1 MPNDAF
7 KFPDEQEQI
16 EEKAKGGEVTADVEV
31 EIVDDTPPQD
41 RGREPLPKEI
51 VKELEED
58 DLDEYSDKVK
68 KRLSQMKKVWHDER
82 REKER
87 AARER
92 EEALRFAEAVKQE
105 NAKLKEK
112 LGSGEKLFV
121 DEMTKAAQSEITAA
135 KEKLRQAYEANDSVQ
150 IADAQ
155 EALTDAKL
163 RLREYQTYKPSL
175 QEEEKEVESQQQMR
189 APTPVVDQKAEAWR
203 QRNTWF
209 GADEEMTALAL
220 GLHEKLV
227 RSGVDPRSDEYYRRV
242 DERMRKLF
250 PDAFE
255 SSDDAEE
262 EQTQSTEVEV
272 EKPAPRK
279 KPNVVAPASRSTAP
293 KKVRLTQTQL
303 ALAKKFGL
311 TPEAYAKELM
321 KLENYNG

>member
-7 KFPDEQEQI
+7 KFPDEQEQT

-41 RGREPLPKEI
+41 RGRDPLPKEI
-51 VKELEED
+51 VKELED
-58 DLDEYSDKVK
+58 DTLDEYSDKVK

-92 EEALRFAEAVKQE
+92 EEALRYAEAKS
-105 NAKLKEK
+105 KEVIELRK
-112 LGSGEKLFV
+112 RLGDGERRYK
-121 DEMTKAAQSEITAA
+121 DEATKAAQTEIASA
-135 KEKLRQAYEANDSVQ
+135 KDKLRQAYEANDPVQ

-163 RLREYQTYKPSL
+163 RMKEVEYFRPSL
-175 QEEEKEVESQQQMR
+175 QEQEKEVETEQQVR
-189 APTPVVDQKAEAWR
+189 APTTVDQKAEAWR
-203 QRNTWF
+203 ERNTWF
-209 GADEEMTALAL
+209 GVDEEMTALAL

-303 ALAKKFGL
+303 ALARKFGL
-311 TPEAYAKELM
+311 TPEAYAKELI

>member
-41 RGREPLPKEI
+41 RGRDPLPKEI
-51 VKELEED
+51 VKELED
-58 DLDEYSDKVK
+58 DTLDEYSDKVK

-92 EEALRFAEAVKQE
+92 EEALRYAEAKS
-105 NAKLKEK
+105 KEVIELRK
-112 LGSGEKLFV
+112 RLGDGERRYK
-121 DEMTKAAQSEITAA
+121 DEATKAAQTEIASA
-135 KEKLRQAYEANDSVQ
+135 KDKLRQAYEANDPVQ

-163 RLREYQTYKPSL
+163 RMKEVEYFRPSL
-175 QEEEKEVESQQQMR
+175 QEQEKEVETEQQVR
-189 APTPVVDQKAEAWR
+189 APTTVDQKAEAWR
-203 QRNTWF
+203 EQNTWF
-209 GADEEMTALAL
+209 GVDEEMTALAL

-303 ALAKKFGL
+303 ALARKFGL
-311 TPEAYAKELM
+311 TPEAYAKELI

>member
-7 KFPDEQEQI
+7 KFPDEQEQT

-41 RGREPLPKEI
+41 RGRDPLPKEI
-51 VKELEED
+51 VKELED
-58 DLDEYSDKVK
+58 DTLDEYSDKVK

-92 EEALRFAEAVKQE
+92 EEALRYAEAKS
-105 NAKLKEK
+105 KEVIELRK
-112 LGSGEKLFV
+112 RLGDGERRYK
-121 DEMTKAAQSEITAA
+121 DEATKAAQTEIASA
-135 KEKLRQAYEANDSVQ
+135 KDKLRQAYEANDPVQ

-163 RLREYQTYKPSL
+163 RMKEVEYFRPSL
-175 QEEEKEVESQQQMR
+175 QEQEKEVETEQQVR
-189 APTPVVDQKAEAWR
+189 APTTVDQKAEAWR
-203 QRNTWF
+203 ERNTWF
-209 GADEEMTALAL
+209 GVDEEMTALAL

-255 SSDDAEE
+255 SSDDVEE

-303 ALAKKFGL
+303 ALARKFGL
-311 TPEAYAKELM
+311 TPEAYAKELI

>member
-7 KFPDEQEQI
+7 KFPDEQEQV

-41 RGREPLPKEI
+41 RGRDPLPKEI
-51 VKELEED
+51 VKELED
-58 DLDEYSDKVK
+58 DTLDEYSDKVK

-92 EEALRFAEAVKQE
+92 EEALRYAEAKS
-105 NAKLKEK
+105 KEVIELRK
-112 LGSGEKLFV
+112 RLGDGERRYK
-121 DEMTKAAQSEITAA
+121 DEATKAAQTEIASA
-135 KEKLRQAYEANDSVQ
+135 KDKLRQAYEANDPVQ

-163 RLREYQTYKPSL
+163 RMKEVEYFRPSL
-175 QEEEKEVESQQQMR
+175 QEQEKEVETEQQVR
-189 APTPVVDQKAEAWR
+189 APTTVDQKAEAWR
-203 QRNTWF
+203 ERNTWF
-209 GADEEMTALAL
+209 GVDEEMTALAL

-255 SSDDAEE
+255 SSDDVEE

-311 TPEAYAKELM
+311 TPEAYAKELI